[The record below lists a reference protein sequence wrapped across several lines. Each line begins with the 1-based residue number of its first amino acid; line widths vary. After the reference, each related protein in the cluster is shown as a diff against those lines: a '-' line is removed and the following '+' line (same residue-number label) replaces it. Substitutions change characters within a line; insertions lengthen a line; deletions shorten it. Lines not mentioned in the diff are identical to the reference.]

1 MFPAEVGHRRNSFSK
16 LSKAY
21 LLHKTEERSMSC
33 DERINNFLSN
43 DCVVI
48 LELAECNY
56 YLEACCFFITIYI
69 YIYHETCSI
78 PLFNFAIGKSEYLDT
93 VADLNPKFGFPD
105 N

>member
-1 MFPAEVGHRRNSFSK
+1 MFPAEVCQRRNSFSK
-16 LSKAY
+16 SFKAY

-33 DERINNFLSN
+33 GERINNFLSN

-56 YLEACCFFITIYI
+56 YLEVCCFFIKRNIDI
-69 YIYHETCSI
+69 MKRVQV
-78 PLFNFAIGKSEYLDT
+78 PLLDFAIGKSEYLDI